1 MQDRWASVESDSV
14 EPVYLKI
21 EFVSNA
27 ERLWG
32 KLQSGRWDW
41 LGVQPSGAFVLG
53 SPPASRMRDAFG
65 AKVVRADGSREH
77 GVRVFAYP
85 DHPDLSEEIWCGDA
99 EEARAEFERRV
110 AAAKGS
116 ATPRLLKLQLILDGR
131 ALHSEYVVVKPST
144 YR

>member
-1 MQDRWASVESDSV
+1 M

-41 LGVQPSGAFVLG
+41 LGVHPSGDFVLG
-53 SPPASRMRDAFG
+53 SPPSSRMRDAFG
-65 AKVVRADGSREH
+65 IKVVRADGSREH
-77 GVRVFAYP
+77 GVRVFTYP
-85 DHPDLSEEIWCGDA
+85 DHPDLCEEIWCGDA
-99 EEARAEFERRV
+99 DEARSEFERRV
-110 AAAKGS
+110 GAGEGS
-116 ATPRLLKLQLILDGR
+116 GTPRLLKLQLIQGGKLVDVD
-131 ALHSEYVVVKPST
+131 AEYVVVKPST

>member
-1 MQDRWASVESDSV
+1 V

-41 LGVQPSGAFVLG
+41 LGVHPSGDFVLG
-53 SPPASRMRDAFG
+53 SPPASRTNDAFG
-65 AKVVRADGSREH
+65 AKVVRADGSRKH
-77 GVRVFAYP
+77 GVRVFTYP
-85 DHPDLSEEIWCGDA
+85 DHRDLSEEIWCGDA

-110 AAAKGS
+110 AAAEAS
-116 ATPRLLKLQLILDGR
+116 DAPCLLKLQLILDGR
-131 ALHSEYVVVKPST
+131 LLDPEYVVVKPST